1 MKKLFLLFV
10 IGAVLVSC
18 NSKKK
23 EIERLQA
30 KNDSLTALTQLKDE
44 SLLDFI
50 TSFNKVQE
58 NLDSIKAV
66 ENLIT
71 VNTSA
76 GGEIKQDAKDQIMND
91 INAIHDLLVKNK
103 KLVNSLRNKLNKSD
117 KKIAALEKMISFLN
131 QQLETKDAELAV
143 LRDDLAKVNIK
154 VDQLTVKV
162 EELEDEN
169 TAKAQ
174 DIENKAKVIEST
186 TSELNTAYYAIG
198 TKKELI
204 ANNVISKE
212 GGFIGIGSNKTL
224 KKDFNKDY
232 FTKIDITKLNFIP
245 LMAKKAN
252 IVTTH
257 PSDAYRISGV
267 KKADTLYIQNTKS
280 FWGASK
286 YLVVIVE

>member
-1 MKKLFLLFV
+1 MKKFFV
-10 IGAVLVSC
+10 LIIISVVLVSC

-30 KNDSLTALTQLKDE
+30 QKDSLIALTQLKDE

-71 VNTSA
+71 VNTSQ
-76 GGEIKQDAKDQIMND
+76 GGEIKQDAKEQILND
-91 INAIHDLLVKNK
+91 INSIHDLLVKNK

-117 KKIAALEKMISFLN
+117 KKVAALEKMITFLN
-131 QQLETKDAELAV
+131 QQLESKDAELAL

-154 VDQLTVKV
+154 VDQLVVKV
-162 EELEDEN
+162 EELEEVK
-169 TAKAQ
+169 TAQAEE
-174 DIENKAKVIEST
+174 IESKSKVIEST
-186 TSELNTAYYAIG
+186 VSELNTAYYAIG

-232 FTKIDITKLNFIP
+232 FTKVDITKLTFIP
-245 LMAKKAN
+245 LMSKKAN

-257 PSDAYRISGV
+257 PSEAYRISGV
-267 KKADTLYIQNTKS
+267 KRADTLFIANGKS

>member
-174 DIENKAKVIEST
+174 DIENKTKVIEST
-186 TSELNTAYYAIG
+186 TNELNTAYYAIG

>member
-117 KKIAALEKMISFLN
+117 KKIVALEKMITFLN

-162 EELEDEN
+162 EELEEEN
-169 TAKAQ
+169 TAQAQ
-174 DIENKAKVIEST
+174 DIENKTKVIEST
-186 TSELNTAYYAIG
+186 TNELNTAYYAIG

-245 LMAKKAN
+245 LMSKKAN

-267 KKADTLYIQNTKS
+267 KKADTLFIQNSKS